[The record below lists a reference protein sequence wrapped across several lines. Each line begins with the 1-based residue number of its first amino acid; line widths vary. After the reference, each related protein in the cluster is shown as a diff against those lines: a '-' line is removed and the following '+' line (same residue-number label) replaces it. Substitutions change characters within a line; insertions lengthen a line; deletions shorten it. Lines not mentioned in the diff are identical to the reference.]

1 MLSIPHLIIIFIV
14 ALVVFGPQKLPEL
27 ARNLGKIMAEFR
39 RATGD
44 LRSTFDEHMR
54 ELERE
59 SQAIEVRKHELEVRE
74 AAVRLA
80 QSSALAQPP
89 ETTEPAPQTSFAP
102 AGVVPTKVESAKV
115 ESTKLDSAQVRAAV
129 AETAEVATPEVAE
142 RGAAVREIPSDS
154 IVQESSPGSK

>member
-14 ALVVFGPQKLPEL
+14 ALIVFGPQKLPEL

-59 SQAIEVRKHELEVRE
+59 AQAIEVKKRDLEVRE

-89 ETTEPAPQTSFAP
+89 VTAEATNQADIKTIDVVNVDVTPVASMPAD
-102 AGVVPTKVESAKV
+102 GVDEA
-115 ESTKLDSAQVRAAV
+115 DARAAK
-129 AETAEVATPEVAE
+129 
-142 RGAAVREIPSDS
+142 GAAPELPTRSASAAVPKTSPDS
-154 IVQESSPGSK
+154 LIQESSSGSK

>member
-14 ALVVFGPQKLPEL
+14 ALIVFGPQKLPEL

-59 SQAIEVRKHELEVRE
+59 AQAIEVKKRDLEVRE

-89 ETTEPAPQTSFAP
+89 VTADATIQADVTAIDVTHLEVPPVGAAPVDVGASRVTEADHKTTEVAAPELSTRSVAIRDTSP
-102 AGVVPTKVESAKV
+102 
-115 ESTKLDSAQVRAAV
+115 
-129 AETAEVATPEVAE
+129 
-142 RGAAVREIPSDS
+142 DS
-154 IVQESSPGSK
+154 IIQESSSGSK

>member
-14 ALVVFGPQKLPEL
+14 ALVVFGPQKFPEL

-59 SQAIEVRKHELEVRE
+59 SQAIELRKHELEVRE

-80 QSSALAQPP
+80 QSAALAQPP
-89 ETTEPAPQTSFAP
+89 EPTEAAPQTVAVP
-102 AGVVPTKVESAKV
+102 AGVVPSEVAPSEVAPSEVE
-115 ESTKLDSAQVRAAV
+115 SAQVRAAE

-142 RGAAVREIPSDS
+142 RGAFREISSDS

>member
-59 SQAIEVRKHELEVRE
+59 AQAIEVRKHELEVRE

-80 QSSALAQPP
+80 QSAALAQPP
-89 ETTEPAPQTSFAP
+89 EPTEAAPQTTVAP
-102 AGVVPTKVESAKV
+102 TQV
-115 ESTKLDSAQVRAAV
+115 ESTEVESAQVRAERAQ
-129 AETAEVATPEVAE
+129 VATPEVAE
-142 RGAAVREIPSDS
+142 RRAAVREISSES
-154 IVQESSPGSK
+154 IIQESSPGSK

>member
-80 QSSALAQPP
+80 QSAALAQPP
-89 ETTEPAPQTSFAP
+89 ETTEAAPQTVSASS
-102 AGVVPTKVESAKV
+102 GVVPTGV
-115 ESTKLDSAQVRAAV
+115 ESTGVESAQVRAAE

-142 RGAAVREIPSDS
+142 RGAFREISSDS

>member
-59 SQAIEVRKHELEVRE
+59 SQAIEVRKNELEVRE

-80 QSSALAQPP
+80 QSAALAQPP
-89 ETTEPAPQTSFAP
+89 EPTEAAPQTVGAP
-102 AGVVPTKVESAKV
+102 AGVVPTGVESAEV
-115 ESTKLDSAQVRAAV
+115 ESAQVRAAE
-129 AETAEVATPEVAE
+129 AATAESATPELAE
-142 RGAAVREIPSDS
+142 RRASVREISSES